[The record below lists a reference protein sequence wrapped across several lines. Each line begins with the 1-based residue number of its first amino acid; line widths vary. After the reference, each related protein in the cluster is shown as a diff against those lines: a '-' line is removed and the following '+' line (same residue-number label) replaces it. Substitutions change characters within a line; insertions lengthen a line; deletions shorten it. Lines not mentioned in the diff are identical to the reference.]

1 MAVAAS
7 VKTVITVKGND
18 QASRQIKKSTTAMG
32 RLSSSM
38 TAATAKS
45 QALRASLRSMATG
58 DISGALS
65 SVGGLLGGPGG
76 AGGIA
81 AAATAATAATAALAV
96 GFTAA
101 AFKTAQWAEEMER
114 LRVQLDNAFG
124 PNGVEQALAFAD
136 AIGGVSAKSV
146 GKLASTIKQTGITA
160 QFTVDQL
167 QELGNRAAKA
177 GKTGDEALE
186 GLNRALQTGTTRA
199 LKQVGV
205 FINSGR
211 VLDAYAASIGT
222 TTTKLTDFEKQSAV
236 AAAITEE
243 LGRATDNTTTAH
255 QKLDSILARVDNTM
269 LRLKMTLSDVVGGES
284 ADFLKRVLDLVDSLS
299 RWSGVLI
306 NLLKFGLFP
315 FIAGTHAAVIALSG
329 LVKVVT
335 DLADGGSFAK
345 AGKEMKKLGA
355 DVLSAL
361 DPTKALRDTWAA
373 ANKAMSATPSSVGD
387 GVLRVNDTLR
397 TGKRLFTDFV
407 GGVKSLY
414 KSTVGGADA
423 AVASAKKVVDA
434 IGKGASRATERRRL
448 KAVKRLRQARSKAAA
463 ARLREERFFDDL
475 IESGDRAVE
484 EQIAKNAERARAHTQ
499 SINEIIFAENQL
511 AQVKAANNPAEL
523 ARLQNLQTEAE
534 LQQKIATIKQNFSL
548 SEVEQ
553 QRMIDATRGIA
564 HAKQMKRID
573 EATKAENQASAARIN
588 GMIAVGQ
595 ASVGLLEAVGVN
607 GRAIAAFQAGLAA
620 AQAFLAFS
628 VGDIPGMIAATAA
641 AINFGKIAG
650 SSPETPSSSG
660 AAASA
665 PALTSPGITQ
675 PSSGTGGGGASYNI
689 TINGVYATAAETGAA
704 IKQALGAA
712 AATGMQ
718 GT

>member
-1 MAVAAS
+1 
-7 VKTVITVKGND
+7 
-18 QASRQIKKSTTAMG
+18 
-32 RLSSSM
+32 
-38 TAATAKS
+38 
-45 QALRASLRSMATG
+45 
-58 DISGALS
+58 
-65 SVGGLLGGPGG
+65 
-76 AGGIA
+76 
-81 AAATAATAATAALAV
+81 
-96 GFTAA
+96 
-101 AFKTAQWAEEMER
+101 
-114 LRVQLDNAFG
+114 
-124 PNGVEQALAFAD
+124 
-136 AIGGVSAKSV
+136 
-146 GKLASTIKQTGITA
+146 
-160 QFTVDQL
+160 
-167 QELGNRAAKA
+167 
-177 GKTGDEALE
+177 
-186 GLNRALQTGTTRA
+186 
-199 LKQVGV
+199 
-205 FINSGR
+205 
-211 VLDAYAASIGT
+211 
-222 TTTKLTDFEKQSAV
+222 
-236 AAAITEE
+236 
-243 LGRATDNTTTAH
+243 
-255 QKLDSILARVDNTM
+255 
-269 LRLKMTLSDVVGGES
+269 
-284 ADFLKRVLDLVDSLS
+284 
-299 RWSGVLI
+299 
-306 NLLKFGLFP
+306 
-315 FIAGTHAAVIALSG
+315 
-329 LVKVVT
+329 
-335 DLADGGSFAK
+335 
-345 AGKEMKKLGA
+345 
-355 DVLSAL
+355 
-361 DPTKALRDTWAA
+361 
-373 ANKAMSATPSSVGD
+373 
-387 GVLRVNDTLR
+387 
-397 TGKRLFTDFV
+397 
-407 GGVKSLY
+407 
-414 KSTVGGADA
+414 
-423 AVASAKKVVDA
+423 
-434 IGKGASRATERRRL
+434 L

-463 ARLREERFFDDL
+463 ARLREERFFDEL

-548 SEVEQ
+548 SEAEQ

-573 EATKAENQASAARIN
+573 EATRAENQASAARIN

-628 VGDIPGMIAATAA
+628 VGDYVGMIAATTA